1 MDLAFVNGRRGWLL
15 AVGIVCA
22 SLHFVPSRAAPAPP
36 PPAAVQPVAD
46 TYFGTT
52 VVDNYRWME
61 AEPEPQFRAMVE
73 GQSAYAHAIIDAIP
87 GRDRLEQDI
96 AAMDGQRT
104 VLLTVALAHG
114 KRFYLKRPPGSESGK
129 LYVSDAATGK
139 ETLLVDPTAYGSA
152 GHHATIDQ
160 FAPSQD
166 GQLVAYTL
174 SLGGSEDSTLHVVSA
189 RTGKVRSEAI
199 DRADAAG
206 VSWAPDGRSFFYT
219 RLAKPVTGAAASARF
234 DHQRVYR
241 HELGADPDTD
251 QVVLDA
257 DHLPFAFKAA
267 QIWPGVTIT
276 PGSEAVIAEIA
287 DGTGIDKALFTARL
301 ADVLAGRPTW
311 KTVAEQK
318 DGVTVFCVHGD
329 KIYLLTHHAAPR
341 YEVVTENLAAP
352 DFATAKVVAPE
363 RAGVITGI
371 AASSEALYVAERT
384 GGGMTLARQPYG
396 SAKLDPIALPFAGT
410 IFPPSEDAGALS
422 ADPTAPG
429 ATFALESW
437 VRPLAWLS
445 YDPRT
450 HAVRDT
456 GIAGKFAIDLS
467 AYDTL
472 ETAAK
477 APDGTMV
484 PLSIVFKR
492 GISLDHSHPTV
503 LLGYGSFGVSLDP
516 EFRPTLTPWL
526 DRGGVYA
533 VAHVRG
539 GGELG
544 EPWHQG
550 GMLAAKQNTV
560 TDFIACAEA
569 LIRLGYTSPAHLAA
583 EGASAGGITVGVAI
597 TRRPDLFRAALIGA
611 GAVNALRL
619 ERLPVGPNL
628 IPEFGSVKDPDQFRA
643 LLAMDAY
650 QQVRDGTPYP
660 AVLLTDGFNDPR
672 IQVWM
677 PAKMTARL
685 EAASTSGRPILFRVD
700 FDAGHGAGSTR
711 SQNDAKRADEL
722 AFLLWQLGAPS
733 FQAP

>member
-1 MDLAFVNGRRGWLL
+1 MILTFVNGLRGLFL
-15 AVGIVCA
+15 TGGIVCA
-22 SLHFVPSRAAPAPP
+22 GLLGTAVHAAPAPP
-36 PPAAVQPVAD
+36 APAPVQAVQDV
-46 TYFGTT
+46 YFGKTI
-52 VVDNYRWME
+52 VDNYRWME

-73 GQSAYAHAIIDAIP
+73 VQSAYAHAVIDAIP
-87 GRDRLEQDI
+87 GRDRLERDI
-96 AAMDGQRT
+96 AAMDGERT

-114 KRFYLKRPPGSESGK
+114 KRFYLKRMPGSEIGK
-129 LYVSDAATGK
+129 LYVNDAATGK
-139 ETLLVDPTAYGSA
+139 ETLLVDPETYGSA
-152 GHHATIDQ
+152 GHHATIEQ
-160 FAPSQD
+160 FGPSQN
-166 GQLVAYTL
+166 GEFVAYTL
-174 SLGGSEDSTLHVVSA
+174 SLGGSEQSTLHVVEA
-189 RTGKVRSEAI
+189 ATGKVLSDAI

-219 RLAKPVTGAAASARF
+219 RLAKPSADAAPSARF

-241 HELGADPDTD
+241 HQLGANPDTD

-267 QIWPGVTIT
+267 QVWPGVTIT
-276 PGSEAVIAEIA
+276 PGSEAVIAEIG

-301 ADVLAGRPTW
+301 ADLLAGRPTW
-311 KTVAEQK
+311 KTVAEQR
-318 DGVTVFCVHGD
+318 DGVTFFSVHGD
-329 KIYLLTHHAAPR
+329 QIYLLTHHAAPR
-341 YEVVTENLAAP
+341 YQVVMESLTAP
-352 DFATAKVVAPE
+352 DIATAKIVAPE

-384 GGGMTLARQPYG
+384 GGGMTLSRQPYG
-396 SAKLDPIALPFAGT
+396 AAKLDRIALPFPGT

-437 VRPLAWLS
+437 VRPLVWLS

-450 HAVRDT
+450 RAVRDT
-456 GIAGKFAIDLS
+456 GIAGKFAADLS

-492 GISLDHSHPTV
+492 GVALDHSHPTI

-516 EFRPTLTPWL
+516 EFRPTLAPWL

-533 VAHVRG
+533 IAHVRG

-550 GMLAAKQNTV
+550 GMLTAKQNTV

-569 LIRLGYTSPAHLAA
+569 LIRMGYTSSEHLAA

-597 TRRPDLFRAALIGA
+597 TRRPELFRAALIGA

-619 ERLPVGPNL
+619 EQLPVGPNL
-628 IPEFGSVKDPDQFRA
+628 IPEFGSVKNPEQFSA

-650 QQVRDGTPYP
+650 QQVRDGAPYP

-685 EAASTSGRPILFRVD
+685 QAASTSGRPVLFRVD

-722 AFLLWQLGAPS
+722 AFLLWQLGASS